1 MSRTVHE
8 RVRHRR
14 DGATAE
20 AIDAPLTSDTRKREN
35 RSFKKRKYGGKPLIT
50 GLTKRSHFMVTDTFC
65 LFSDRRKRQ
74 LYEKVNKKIN
84 KMPNLYLLLL
94 CGRPTRCGGPEAL
107 IQRHQNATMF
117 TGVTRGNTGRF
128 SGTFSLR
135 AKLFC
140 NRAPAKTAL
149 FSLKRPRSAASRR
162 KKRRARPPRRKRR
175 KTVVLCY
182 SFLRTVQGSVRTHL
196 NGTGAGPP
204 GRANARRGSKP

>member
-1 MSRTVHE
+1 MLVFRPPKAPTLWKSKQTNKQNGTPLFTFFCATGPPV
-8 RVRHRR
+8 VAGTRR
-14 DGATAE
+14 LFGATKT
-20 AIDAPLTSDTRKREN
+20 PL
-35 RSFKKRKYGGKPLIT
+35 
-50 GLTKRSHFMVTDTFC
+50 C
-65 LFSDRRKRQ
+65 LQ
-74 LYEKVNKKIN
+74 VL
-84 KMPNLYLLLL
+84 
-94 CGRPTRCGGPEAL
+94 PEETLAAFPAL
-107 IQRHQNATMF
+107 
-117 TGVTRGNTGRF
+117 
-128 SGTFSLR
+128 FSLR